1 MAQRVDRRPGDKSGP
16 ELPQEVLARQK
27 LEAGMDARTKETR
40 RALEKAQG
48 GQEVDAEAAA
58 QLQQSMGNLAMQAM
72 VKEGTDTDTATTSA
86 EATLD
91 RARED
96 EVEEEQEEDKD
107 KDAGELEQILPSFS
121 TGGGG
126 GGGSGGGGG
135 NSPWALGRMFGGDGD
150 PEAAAVAG
158 PAKWRP
164 MPLPPDPDED
174 VELEDCLPDDVPTE
188 SLEAPLAEADA
199 RFGGLPWSPGVL
211 SRGLRHPG
219 RLVRRGIFDAA
230 GSPDAVWS
238 RARSALRF
246 LAEHAPDDEARTL
259 AAGGAAIGIGHD
271 VPLVVALA
279 QELAI
284 LEGALAGVGGA
295 WHAVV
300 DAAAD
305 QRARPR
311 VEAAAALLAPGAL
324 SAAALLAATLGSE
337 ATPAE
342 GDGTESAH
350 PAASAALAA
359 AARLGTLPRVEAWRR
374 AAPDPDAVADA
385 ELDAIDALLRA
396 ETGGQEPTLPS
407 LESLY
412 AQLNASLTALGGVQ
426 VEVAAAALAAWPWL
440 GDGVAEAA
448 TAALDARLRQLA
460 RRLVAAGRA
469 VEAAHASGDI
479 EAVEGAVAEAVALAS
494 TGEFVRSA
502 ALVALAGPLLDPT
515 VPPAPPP
522 DEAWERRRA
531 SGQSAALRAELNAL
545 PAFAAFPMR
554 ARLDGAFVAGK
565 ALEGL
570 GGGSAL
576 LHAGACLSG
585 GAEEA
590 AAIRLAAW
598 VGEAAPG
605 PYGLVWAAVL
615 AARARRDPS
624 LLEAAAPAVRAHGDS
639 GALNLLKAA
648 WTELALD
655 REIASG

>member
-27 LEAGMDARTKETR
+27 LEAGLDAHTKETR
-40 RALEKAQG
+40 RAIEKAQG

-58 QLQQSMGNLAMQAM
+58 QLQQSLGNSAMQAM

-91 RARED
+91 RARD
-96 EVEEEQEEDKD
+96 EEVDEEQEEDKD
-107 KDAGELEQILPSFS
+107 KDAGELEQVLPSFS

-126 GGGSGGGGG
+126 GGAGGGGG

-150 PEAAAVAG
+150 PEAAAVSG

-174 VELEDCLPDDVPTE
+174 VELEECLPDDVPAE
-188 SLEAPLAEADA
+188 SLAAPLAEADA
-199 RFGGLPWSPGVL
+199 RFGELDWSPGVL

-219 RLVRRGIFDAA
+219 RLVRRGIFDVA
-230 GSPDAVWS
+230 GDADAVWS

-246 LAEHAPDDEARTL
+246 LAEHAADDEARGL
-259 AAGGAAIGIGHD
+259 AAGGAVIGIGHD

-284 LEGALAGVGGA
+284 LEGALERAGAA
-295 WHAVV
+295 WHGVV

-311 VEAAAALLAPGAL
+311 VEAAAALLAPGTL
-324 SAAALLAATLGSE
+324 SAAVLLAATLGSE
-337 ATPAE
+337 APAAAGE
-342 GDGTESAH
+342 AADQAH
-350 PAASAALAA
+350 PAAAAALAA
-359 AARLGTLPRVEAWRR
+359 AARPGALPRVEAWRR
-374 AAPDPDAVADA
+374 AAPGSASVADA
-385 ELDAIDALLRA
+385 EIDAIDALLAA
-396 ETGGQEPTLPS
+396 ETGGATADLAS

-412 AQLNASLTALGGVQ
+412 AQLNATLTALGGVQ

-440 GDGVAEAA
+440 GEGVAEAA
-448 TAALDARLRQLA
+448 TAVLDARLRQLA

-469 VEAAHASGDI
+469 VEAASASGDAQ
-479 EAVEGAVAEAVALAS
+479 AVEGAVAEAVALAS

-502 ALVALAGPLLDPT
+502 ALVALAGPLLDPEAP
-515 VPPAPPP
+515 VAPPV
-522 DEAWERRRA
+522 DHAWERRRA
-531 SGQSAALRAELNAL
+531 SGQAVTLRAELGAL
-545 PAFAAFPMR
+545 PKFAAFPMR

-565 ALEGL
+565 ALAGEG
-570 GGGSAL
+570 GAAAL
-576 LHAGACLSG
+576 LYAGALLSG

-598 VGEAAPG
+598 VGESEPG
-605 PYGLVWAAVL
+605 PYGLVWAAIL
-615 AARARRDPS
+615 AARARRDPG
-624 LLEAAAPAVRAHGDS
+624 LLEAAAPAVRAHGDA

-648 WTELALD
+648 WTELSLGEA
-655 REIASG
+655 